1 MRVTLQTT
9 LARFAG
15 IAAVGLSLALSH
27 AALARSE
34 HPPIPPDWRVWPH
47 ELGDLKPD
55 PRIRYG
61 QLPNGMRYAI
71 QKTNRPEGHVA
82 IRLRFS
88 AGSLHETDKEQGLA
102 HYLEHMAFQGSK
114 NLTRN
119 EFVQKLQRLGLSFGA
134 DTNAS
139 TGFDQTLYMLNLP
152 RNDAT
157 TVGESMAIMRE
168 VADRLTISSDAVEA
182 EKGVILS
189 EERVRD
195 TPGYRAIKR
204 LYADLFEG
212 MKVPLRFPIGTVE
225 TIKDADAK
233 TLRGY
238 YERYYRPERAFLVVT
253 GELDADSVE
262 KQIKDLFSNWKQPGE
277 MGPEA
282 DYGVYIFKA
291 PRAINVVDPSFPGTV
306 TVNWISSEP
315 FMPPTRANAEI
326 DLRRAMAFQM
336 VNARLQRI
344 AEEPNPPFA
353 GASVGCSSSEQSD
366 RTFARRCALT
376 VRSGAKGLKVAIA
389 AAEQAVRQSVDF
401 PPSAGEIDRNVRLY
415 RGFLQSAASAA
426 DTQGTVDTA
435 NAIVN
440 AFANREI
447 TMHPKDYLELWEE
460 TGPKFTASDYQAEM
474 RVAFGNEPSLVFAQT
489 NAPFE
494 GGESALLTAVQ
505 ESRKTPVTAPPAM
518 ALAQF
523 PYTDFGKPGAIAT
536 RSELADLGVTQIRFK
551 NGARLNVRPSQE
563 EKGIVRMALRI
574 QGGLLSLPKE
584 KKAYSSAIEWI
595 VTQGGLGKLT
605 ADQLDDALS
614 GDILGQDWD
623 TGESAFTMGGTAKP
637 ETALKLAQ
645 TFTAFLTD
653 PAYRPEALDAAKA
666 QYARDLKTRRATA
679 QSVLEWESSGIYNDG
694 DPRFQYL
701 SEAEANASTLA
712 QVKAMVA
719 PALKDGP
726 LEMSVAGDI
735 TVDAAIEIASRTIG
749 ALKPRRPLRT
759 GLLPAGTLRFP
770 ASKVVNLTHDGR
782 ADQALLEFAWPL
794 TDIHD
799 ETRKVR
805 ASAIAH
811 QIAETSLSL
820 SLRDKGLTYSASGE
834 HAPSSVVRGDGMM
847 SLTIET
853 KPQDLETVRTIVF
866 ETIKT
871 LTDGTFSDDLLKRAR
886 EPMVSAREAS
896 LKSNNYWLGIMSS
909 SQAVPENLTQVRTRV
924 SDFKTITREE
934 IVVAA
939 RQYFVD
945 SKRVEIRVLPSV
957 KP

>member
-1 MRVTLQTT
+1 MN
-9 LARFAG
+9 LARIAG
-15 IAAVGLSLALSH
+15 AAAFGLSLVFSH
-27 AALARSE
+27 AASARSE
-34 HPPIPPDWRVWPH
+34 FPPIPPDWTVWPH
-47 ELGDLKPD
+47 EIGDLKPD

-61 QLPNGMRYAI
+61 QLPNGMRYAV
-71 QKTNRPEGHVA
+71 QRTNRPEGHVA

-157 TVGESMAIMRE
+157 TFGESMAIMRE
-168 VADRLTISSDAVEA
+168 VADRLTISAESVES

-195 TPGYRAIKR
+195 SPGLRATKR

-212 MKVPLRFPIGTVE
+212 MKVPTRFPIGTVD
-225 TIKDADAK
+225 TIKAADAK

-238 YERYYRPERAFLVVT
+238 YERYYRPERAFFVVT
-253 GELDADSVE
+253 GDVDVDSVE
-262 KQIKDLFSNWKQPGE
+262 KQIKDLFSDWKQPGD
-277 MGPEA
+277 MGPEP
-282 DYGVYIFKA
+282 DLGVYVFKA

-306 TVNWISSEP
+306 SVNWVTSERWL
-315 FMPPTRANAEI
+315 PPTRVNAVI

-353 GASVGCSSSEQSD
+353 GASLGCSSSEQSD
-366 RTFARRCALT
+366 RTFVRRCALT

-389 AAEQAVRQSVDF
+389 AAEQAMRQSVEF
-401 PPSAGEIDRNVRLY
+401 APSAGEIDRNVRLY
-415 RGFLQSAASAA
+415 RGFLQSSAAAA

-440 AFANREI
+440 AFGNREI
-447 TMHPKDYLELWEE
+447 AMHPKDYLDLWEE
-460 TGPKFTASDYQAEM
+460 IGPKITAAEYQSEM
-474 RVAFGNEPSLVFAQT
+474 RKAFGEEPSLVFAQT
-489 NAPFE
+489 NAPFD
-494 GGESALLTAVQ
+494 GGEAALLAAVQ
-505 ESRKTPVTAPPAM
+505 DSRKVPVSAPA
-518 ALAQF
+518 AVAQVQF
-523 PYTDFGKPGAIAT
+523 PYTDFGAPGQIAE
-536 RSELADLGVTQIRFK
+536 RKELADLGVTQVRFK
-551 NGARLNVRPSQE
+551 NGARLNIRPSQE
-563 EKGIVRMALRI
+563 EKGLVRMALRV
-574 QGGLLSLPKE
+574 QGGLLSLPKS
-584 KKAYSSAIEWI
+584 KKLYSGAIEWL
-595 VTQGGLGKLT
+595 VVQGGLGKLT

-614 GDILGQDWD
+614 GDVLSQDWS
-623 TGESAFTMGGTAKP
+623 TGLTAFAMSGTAKP
-637 ETALKLAQ
+637 DTALKLAQ
-645 TFTAFLTD
+645 TFAAYLTD

-666 QYARDLKTRRATA
+666 QHARDLKTRRATA
-679 QSVLEWESSGIYNDG
+679 QQVLDWEASAIYNDG

-701 SEAEANASTLA
+701 TEAEANAATLA
-712 QVKAMVA
+712 AVKAMVA

-735 TVDAAIEIASRTIG
+735 TVDAAIAIAARTIG
-749 ALKPRRPLRT
+749 ALKPRRALRT

-770 ASKVVNLTHDGR
+770 NAKTVKLTHDGR
-782 ADQALLEFAWPL
+782 ADQVLLEFAWPL
-794 TDIHD
+794 TDIQD
-799 ETRKVR
+799 NTRKVR

-811 QIAETSLSL
+811 QIAETSLSIA
-820 SLRDKGLTYSASGE
+820 LRDKGLTYSASGD
-834 HAPSSVVRGDGMM
+834 HSPSSEIRGDGMM
-847 SLTIET
+847 SLTVET
-853 KPQDLETVRTIVF
+853 KPQDVETVRAIVM
-866 ETIKT
+866 ETIKS
-871 LTDGTFSDDLLKRAR
+871 LTEGTFSDDLLKRAR

-896 LKSNNYWLGIMSS
+896 LKSNAYWLGIMSM
-909 SQAVPENLTQVRTRV
+909 SQATPESLTQVRTRV

-934 IVVAA
+934 IVAAA
-939 RQYFVD
+939 REYFVD
-945 SKRVEIRVLPSV
+945 AKRVEIHVSPTA